1 MNKKLIAVAVAAGLA
16 LPMVSAQAVEAAGK
30 KLEVYGKLHL
40 AVQSNDDA
48 LDTTNDNWQVNS
60 IDSRL
65 GFKGAIPLDGGLTG
79 TYKFELGVAAA
90 DEGTSTYD
98 TVGGDEVTVKEKS
111 GITRRNM
118 YLGLKGGFGEVRLGR
133 HDSPLKMAQGKFD
146 QFGDT
151 VGDLKFA
158 GDEDG
163 ENRNDSSITYLGK
176 FDKFAVNIQLVPGEG
191 NGTTSGQGISDT
203 TSIAVSYK
211 DGPLYVAVA
220 NDSYDSTGGAAEDSL
235 TRIVATYKMGDM
247 QFGLL
252 SQSGVEAPDTA
263 AAKEDWLGF
272 SFGMKMGK
280 NNKLK
285 FQHITV
291 EDSAATA
298 LESTHT
304 SIGFDHKL
312 GKKGT
317 VYAMYNTIEEKAATT
332 SKDESQLS
340 VGYILKF

>member
-1 MNKKLIAVAVAAGLA
+1 MNKKLVAVAVAAGLA
-16 LPMVSAQAVEAAGK
+16 LPMVSAHAVEVAGK
-30 KLEVYGKLHL
+30 KLEVYGKAHL
-40 AVQSNDDA
+40 AVQSNDDST
-48 LDTTNDNWQVNS
+48 DSTDNWEVNS

-65 GFKGAIPLDGGLTG
+65 GFKGAIPLNGGLTA
-79 TYKFELGVAAA
+79 TYKYELGIAVA
-90 DEGTSTYD
+90 DEDDIDTADDST
-98 TVGGDEVTVKEKS
+98 TVPNKS

-151 VGDLKFA
+151 VGDLKYA
-158 GDEDG
+158 GSQDG
-163 ENRNDSSITYLGK
+163 EHRNDSSITYLGK
-176 FDKFAVNIQLVPGEG
+176 FDKIGVNVQLVPGEG
-191 NGTTSGQGISDT
+191 DGTVGSTSGNGIADT
-203 TSIAVSYK
+203 TSVAVSYT

-220 NDSYDSTGGAAEDSL
+220 NDSYDDTGAAAATDSGM
-235 TRIVATYKMGDM
+235 TRIVATYKMGNM

-252 SQSGVEAPDTA
+252 SQSGVESVTA
-263 AAKEDWLGF
+263 STDKEDWLGL
-272 SFGMKMGK
+272 SFNMKMG

-291 EDSAATA
+291 ENDEATK
-298 LESTHT
+298 LKGTHT
-304 SIGFDHKL
+304 SFGVDHKL

-317 VYAMYNTIEEKAATT
+317 VYAMYNTLEEKNATT
-332 SKDESQLS
+332 QTDESQLS

>member
-1 MNKKLIAVAVAAGLA
+1 MNKKLIAVAVAAGLT
-16 LPMVSAQAVEAAGK
+16 LPMVSAHAVDVADK

-48 LDTTNDNWQVNS
+48 LDTTNDNWQMNS

-65 GFKGAIPLDGGLTG
+65 GFKGAIPLDGGLSG
-79 TYKFELGVAAA
+79 TYKYELGVAVA
-90 DEGTSTYD
+90 DGDSTN
-98 TVGGDEVTVKEKS
+98 KS
-111 GITRRNM
+111 GIIRRNM
-118 YLGLKGGFGEVRLGR
+118 YLGLKGGFGEIRLGR

-176 FDKFAVNIQLVPGEG
+176 FDKLAVNLQFIPGEG
-191 NGTTSGQGISDT
+191 DGTTAGQGIADT
-203 TSIAVSYK
+203 TSIAVSYT

-220 NDSYDSTGGAAEDSL
+220 NDSYDSTGGGAEDSL
-235 TRIVATYKMGDM
+235 TRIVATYKMGNM

-263 AAKEDWLGF
+263 AAKEDWLGL
-272 SFGMKMGK
+272 SFAMKMGSK
-280 NNKLK
+280 NKLK

-291 EDSAATA
+291 EDSAASA

-340 VGYILKF
+340 AGYILKF

>member
-16 LPMVSAQAVEAAGK
+16 LPMVSAHAVEVADK
-30 KLEVYGKLHL
+30 KLEIYGKVHV

-48 LDTTNDNWQVNS
+48 LNTANDNWQVNS

-65 GFKGAIPLDGGLTG
+65 GFKGAIPLDSGLTA
-79 TYKFELGVAAA
+79 TYKYELGLDIA
-90 DEGTSTYD
+90 DEPAND
-98 TVGGDEVTVKEKS
+98 S
-111 GITRRNM
+111 GISRRNQ
-118 YLGLKGGFGEVRLGR
+118 YLGLKGGFGEVRIGR

-176 FDKFAVNIQLVPGEG
+176 FDKLAVNVQLVPGEG
-191 NGTTSGQGISDT
+191 NGTTSGQGISDKM
-203 TSIAVSYK
+203 SVAVSYK

-263 AAKEDWLGF
+263 AAKEDWLGL
-272 SFGMKMGK
+272 SFAMKMGK
-280 NNKLK
+280 NKLK
-285 FQHITV
+285 FQHITT
-291 EDSAATA
+291 EDSDAPAVEGT
-298 LESTHT
+298 ST
-304 SIGFDHKL
+304 SFGIDHKL
-312 GKKGT
+312 GKKAT
-317 VYAMYNTIEEKAATT
+317 VYAMYNTLEKKAATT
-332 SKDESQLS
+332 TTDESQLS

>member
-1 MNKKLIAVAVAAGLA
+1 MNKKLVAVAVAAGLA
-16 LPMVSAQAVEAAGK
+16 LPMVSAHAVEVAGK
-30 KLEVYGKLHL
+30 KLEVYGKAHV
-40 AVQSNDDA
+40 AIQSNDDA
-48 LDTTNDNWQVNS
+48 LNTANDNWQVKS

-65 GFKGAIPLDGGLTG
+65 GFKGAIPLNGDLTATYKYELGLDVADAGGL
-79 TYKFELGVAAA
+79 
-90 DEGTSTYD
+90 SH
-98 TVGGDEVTVKEKS
+98 
-111 GITRRNM
+111 RNQ
-118 YLGLKGGFGEVRLGR
+118 YLGLKGGFGEVRIGR

-176 FDKFAVNIQLVPGEG
+176 FDKFAVNVQLVPGEG

-235 TRIVATYKMGDM
+235 TRIVATYKMGNM

-263 AAKEDWLGF
+263 AAKEDWLGL
-272 SFGMKMGK
+272 SFNMKMGK

-298 LESTHT
+298 LESTQT
-304 SIGFDHKL
+304 SVGIDHKL

-317 VYAMYNTIEEKAATT
+317 IYAMYNTIEEKAATT